1 MFVRRILA
9 ACALVLLVAL
19 HFDYRL
25 AQFPFLDRE
34 KFHRAFT
41 RMPDGEW
48 EEYVRFLAGVREHTR
63 PGDRIAVVVPGM
75 TWDGAYS
82 YAYYRA
88 SYFLAGREVLPLIYR
103 TDEPIRENFDRAEY
117 IAVWHARPPRAAIVW
132 QGDGGVLVRHP

>member
-1 MFVRRILA
+1 MSLRRILA

-25 AQFPFLDRE
+25 AGFPFVDRE
-34 KFHRAFT
+34 RFHRAFT
-41 RMPDGEW
+41 RLPDGEW
-48 EEYVRFLAGVREHTR
+48 EEYARFLDGVRAHTQ
-63 PGDRIAVVVPGM
+63 PGDRIAIVVPGM

-103 TDEPIRENFDRAEY
+103 TDVPIRENLDRAQY
-117 IAVWHARPPRAAIVW
+117 LAVWHSRSPQAAIVW
-132 QGDGGVLVRHP
+132 QGNGGVLLRRR